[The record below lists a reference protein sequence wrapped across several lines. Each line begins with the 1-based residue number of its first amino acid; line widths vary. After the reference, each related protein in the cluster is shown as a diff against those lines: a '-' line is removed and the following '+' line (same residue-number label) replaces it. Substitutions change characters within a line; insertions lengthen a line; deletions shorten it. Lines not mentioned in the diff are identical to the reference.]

1 MAYATEGLYLLQTR
15 ELIMLKTNIYKLGR
29 SFNLCNRMSQYPK
42 NSNINLLIECSDSI
56 KCETELLKIFK
67 KEFIKSKE
75 YGNEY
80 FEGDKN
86 KMKNIIFNYIENNKN
101 LREIKSDMKV
111 NQNIKDIEI
120 IKNITITKSNNKLKN
135 DKDKDIEINNKLKS
149 KYCPKCK
156 TIFKYPSF
164 LKNHITN
171 SVRCKLNEIELIDFY
186 KTIEESKTN
195 TFNCKH
201 CKSSFTRN
209 STLLFHNINSKC
221 GKEQLYKKNKVITTE
236 PILEVEVKIIE
247 VKIINSFTNENIP
260 NISFNDFKKILDT
273 DNPEINILKL
283 VYSNIQNNNYFKYN
297 LNKKYISYLN
307 EENIINTIETKIFI
321 DMLLKN
327 SIYFLK
333 LIFISNIKDIL
344 LVESKQYFDKI
355 NIIENKIINK
365 KYKYKELEIYLELY
379 FRQNSKNIKNILINY
394 VNNDTIEIKKK
405 RKKDIEN
412 KIIIKDN
419 LNNMLSKYIKKNYNN
434 I

>member
-1 MAYATEGLYLLQTR
+1 M
-15 ELIMLKTNIYKLGR
+15 
-29 SFNLCNRMSQYPK
+29 
-42 NSNINLLIECSDSI
+42 LIECSDSI

-120 IKNITITKSNNKLKN
+120 NNKLKN

-149 KYCPKCK
+149 KYCHKCK

-209 STLLFHNINSKC
+209 STLLFHNRNSKC
-221 GKEQLYKKNKVITTE
+221 GKEQLYKKNKV
-236 PILEVEVKIIE
+236 
-247 VKIINSFTNENIP
+247 
-260 NISFNDFKKILDT
+260 KK
-273 DNPEINILKL
+273 
-283 VYSNIQNNNYFKYN
+283 QN
-297 LNKKYISYLN
+297 
-307 EENIINTIETKIFI
+307 
-321 DMLLKN
+321 
-327 SIYFLK
+327 
-333 LIFISNIKDIL
+333 
-344 LVESKQYFDKI
+344 
-355 NIIENKIINK
+355 
-365 KYKYKELEIYLELY
+365 LEIERNKQLLEIQIVKL
-379 FRQNSKNIKNILINY
+379 K
-394 VNNDTIEIKKK
+394 VV
-405 RKKDIEN
+405 
-412 KIIIKDN
+412 
-419 LNNMLSKYIKKNYNN
+419 
-434 I
+434 